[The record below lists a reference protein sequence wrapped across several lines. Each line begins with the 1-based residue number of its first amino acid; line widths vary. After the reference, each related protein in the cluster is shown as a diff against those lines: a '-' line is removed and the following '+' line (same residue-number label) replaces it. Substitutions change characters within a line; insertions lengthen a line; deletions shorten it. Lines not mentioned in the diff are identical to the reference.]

1 MQRKFLPALG
11 IIIVTVILVAIN
23 EFTEMTFIKDFALIF
38 IVAGM
43 LFGFMLSHKS
53 NKKNENL

>member
-23 EFTEMTFIKDFALIF
+23 EFTEMTFIKDFELIF

-53 NKKNENL
+53 NKKNEN